1 MTELEWRYNNVY
13 TNEYEYHM
21 TFNFK
26 SHTDK
31 RRHDAN
37 LAEKYDFQDFWE
49 TWDLGAKKKKIG
61 SQKKDKGKKV
71 SRNS

>member
-1 MTELEWRYNNVY
+1 MTFEPKN
-13 TNEYEYHM
+13 M

-26 SHTDK
+26 RHTDK
-31 RRHDAN
+31 WRQNAN
-37 LAEKYDFQDFWE
+37 IAKKYDFQDFWE
-49 TWDLGAKKKKIG
+49 TWDLGATKKKTE

>member
-1 MTELEWRYNNVY
+1 MTFEAKN
-13 TNEYEYHM
+13 M

-37 LAEKYDFQDFWE
+37 IAEKYDFQDFWE
-49 TWDLGAKKKKIG
+49 TWDLGAKKKKG
-61 SQKKDKGKKV
+61 NPQKQIRARKSPETHKSHKTC
-71 SRNS
+71 

>member
-1 MTELEWRYNNVY
+1 
-13 TNEYEYHM
+13 M

-31 RRHDAN
+31 WRQNAN
-37 LAEKYDFQDFWE
+37 IAEKYDFHDFWE
-49 TWDLGAKKKKIG
+49 TWELGATKKKTE